1 MSASGRIAL
10 KLALDPELLRALRPA
25 WVPAGILA
33 ATAVLAWLVELPE
46 SLEGLS
52 IAGPYSVLFIA
63 TAMAWGFNRGRA
75 FVIAATLLGA
85 FAVSHFFRGSLVHQS
100 LVVLVPLNVFAA
112 MLLPERGARYRASYG
127 WLALLAAEALL
138 LAWLRTDLGGFEQIA
153 GGLLWNP
160 MPLPGRIAFA
170 AAVAAAVWRA
180 WPEFTALQVGNAAAL
195 AAFFIA
201 AIWVHVPGV
210 HSAFMSAAGVI
221 LIIALLA
228 ESHRLAF
235 RDPLTGLPGR
245 RALEERLRSL
255 GGRYAIAMV
264 DVDHFKKFNDTH
276 GHDIGDQVLKLVAA
290 RLAEVG
296 GGGIA
301 FRYGGEEFSVLFPGS
316 ALDEALPHLEAIR
329 ASIEGYRMAVR
340 APDRPKSGEQGAKLR
355 GDATPEKHLSV
366 TVSIGACGPRKKA
379 RAPAQVI
386 RAADEALYRAK
397 QGGRNRVST

>member
-10 KLALDPELLRALRPA
+10 KSPLDPELLRALRPA
-25 WVPAGILA
+25 GVPAGILA
-33 ATAVLAWLVELPE
+33 LTGVLTWLAPMPD
-46 SLEGLS
+46 SLEGLQ
-52 IAGPYSVLFIA
+52 IAGPYAVLFIA

-75 FVIAATLLGA
+75 FVIAATLLAA
-85 FAVSHFFRGSLVHQS
+85 FAVNQFWAGTLVHHL
-100 LVVLVPLNVFAA
+100 LVVMVPLNVLAA
-112 MLLPERGARYRASYG
+112 MLWPERGARYRASYG

-138 LAWLRTDLGGFEQIA
+138 LAWAHKSA
-153 GGLLWNP
+153 GGANFIWSP
-160 MPLPGRIAFA
+160 MPLFGRVAFAVAFA
-170 AAVAAAVWRA
+170 ATVWRA

-201 AIWVHVPGV
+201 SIWVQTPAV
-210 HSAFMSAAGVI
+210 HSAFISAGGVI
-221 LIIALLA
+221 LIISLLA

-235 RDPLTGLPGR
+235 RDTLTGLPGR

-255 GGRYAIAMV
+255 GGRFAIAMV

-316 ALDEALPHLEAIR
+316 TLEEALPHLDAIR

-340 APDRPKSGEQGAKLR
+340 APDRPKSGEEGSKLR
-355 GDATPEKHLSV
+355 GGGEKSGNPEQHLSV
-366 TVSIGACGPRKKA
+366 TVSIGACGPSRKS

-386 RAADEALYRAK
+386 KAADEALYRAK